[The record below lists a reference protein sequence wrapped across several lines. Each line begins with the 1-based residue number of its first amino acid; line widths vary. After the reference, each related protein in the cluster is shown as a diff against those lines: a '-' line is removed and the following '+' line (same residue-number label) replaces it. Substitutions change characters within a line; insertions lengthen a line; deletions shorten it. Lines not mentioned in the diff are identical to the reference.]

1 MTLVTRRTGLLG
13 FGAFALGACAS
24 PTMTLNPD
32 ITPVA
37 FEGGRFPLQVGL
49 IRLNIP
55 PRFPAG
61 NAVPVDADFV
71 VTIED
76 IAKLWPNQRLQA
88 VGGPSQ
94 ANWIIDDASAVS
106 RQIPEGEAIFGVMQ
120 VRLVVV
126 DGAGNEQASGGARVE
141 SETRISGQ
149 PSIVRRQELLHAM
162 LIEMAAELDSQMDA
176 SMARTLS
183 AYIGQ
188 APGF

>member
-13 FGAFALGACAS
+13 LGACGLAACAS

-32 ITPVA
+32 IAPIA

-49 IRLNIP
+49 IRLSIP
-55 PRFPAG
+55 PRLPVAG
-61 NAVPVDADFV
+61 AVPVDGDFV

-88 VGGPSQ
+88 VGGPDE

-106 RQIPEGEAIFGVMQ
+106 RRIPEGEAVFGVMQ
-120 VRLVVV
+120 VRLVIV
-126 DGAGNEQASGGARVE
+126 DGTGAERASGGARVE

-162 LIEMAAELDSQMDA
+162 LIEMAAELDSQMDTA
-176 SMARTLS
+176 MARTLS

>member
-1 MTLVTRRTGLLG
+1 MMPVTRRTCLLG
-13 FGAFALGACAS
+13 SGAFALAACAS
-24 PTMTLNPD
+24 PTIPLNPD
-32 ITPVA
+32 ITPIA

-55 PRFPAG
+55 PRLPSGDAT
-61 NAVPVDADFV
+61 PVDADFV

-88 VGGPSQ
+88 VGGPSE

-106 RQIPEGEAIFGVMQ
+106 RQTPEGEAIFGVMQ
-120 VRLVVV
+120 VRLVIV
-126 DGAGNEQASGGARVE
+126 DGAGVERASGGARVE
-141 SETRISGQ
+141 SETRITGQ

-176 SMARTLS
+176 AMARTLS
-183 AYIGQ
+183 AYIGT
-188 APGF
+188 APG